1 MGSISNNLRTSLTM
15 RNDILIR
22 PSFSL
27 NSYRVNLL
35 NIAKCISEILFFPF
49 NQTNCTFLVFWD
61 KKNVQSSASF
71 KLYAFIR
78 TIGNELIHFPELH
91 LHVKISFYFY
101 AISLLDFIGGY
112 ILYVSV
118 STPLK
123 HLWIIITELIFY
135 EIAIQLYF
143 AYIISYTSKIISMH
157 FMEKFYHKLRH
168 LLEQ

>member
-1 MGSISNNLRTSLTM
+1 MIFWFVLHFPWIRIELISWILQNVYLRYNSFHSIKQIVR
-15 RNDILIR
+15 
-22 PSFSL
+22 FS
-27 NSYRVNLL
+27 S
-35 NIAKCISEILFFPF
+35 SEI
-49 NQTNCTFLVFWD
+49 
-61 KKNVQSSASF
+61 KKCAIQSSASF

-78 TIGNELIHFPELH
+78 TISNELILFPELH

-135 EIAIQLYF
+135 EIQLYF
-143 AYIISYTSKIISMH
+143 AYIISYTNKIISMH